1 MLFDL
6 ESSLLILLIIL
17 GFVAAFVDSVVGG
30 VITLPALLM
39 FMDCQWH
46 FPEKLFL
53 IPFIDNR
60 LFPRFSYMDSL
71 LPQDDI
77 SPS

>member
-46 FPEKLFL
+46 FPEKLF
-53 IPFIDNR
+53 FNSFYR
-60 LFPRFSYMDSL
+60 
-71 LPQDDI
+71 Q
-77 SPS
+77 